1 MTVKEAFE
9 KFRDIELKIHAL
21 NHAMGVMSY
30 DAATGA
36 PIAGAENR
44 GNTMAYLSG
53 LSYDLTAGEETVK
66 LARFLLENKNEL
78 SFREEREVSEFMRS
92 IDYVSSIPKEE
103 YQEYVMLINE
113 SDNVWK
119 KAKEENDFD
128 TFCPYLQKI
137 FDTNRRFAQYYKP
150 DEKPYDVMLSQYERG
165 MNTEII
171 DKFFDTLRE
180 KLVPVIKA
188 IGEKKQF
195 EFSFMHKSYPVDKQ
209 RQLSDYLMQVMS
221 IDRNRCAI
229 GETEHPFTTNFC
241 PDDVRITTHYH
252 DDFTSSMFSVIHEGG
267 HALYELGVSNDYTG
281 TTLAG
286 GVSMGIH
293 ESQSRLFENNI
304 GRSEAFCKLIFPE
317 VQKLFPEQL
326 EGVSAHDFYLAI
338 NKSEPSLIRT
348 EADEL
353 TYALHIMVRYELE
366 KQMIAG
372 EITAKE
378 LPAAWDAKYKE
389 YLGVDV
395 PDDTH
400 GVLQDTHWGG
410 GMIGYFPSYALG
422 SAYSAQI
429 MAKMRQELDVD
440 AEIASGSLKNI
451 NAWLTEHIYQHGG
464 LYEPAVLLEKCVGK
478 PFDPNYYVDYLTE
491 KYKAI
496 YGLEI

>member
-9 KFRDIELKIHAL
+9 KFREIEFKIHAL
-21 NHAMGVMSY
+21 NHALGVMYY
-30 DAATGA
+30 DASTGA
-36 PIAGAENR
+36 PTAGAENR
-44 GNTMAYLSG
+44 GSTMAYLSG
-53 LSYDLTAGEETVK
+53 LSYDLTAGEETIA
-66 LARFLLENKNEL
+66 LARFLSENSGEL
-78 SFREEREVSEFMRS
+78 SDREKREVSEFMRN

-103 YQEYVMLINE
+103 YQEYVMLVNE
-113 SDNVWK
+113 SEIAWK
-119 KAKEENDFD
+119 KAKEENDYD
-128 TFCPYLQKI
+128 SFCPYLQKI

-150 DEKPYDVMLSQYERG
+150 EENPYNVMLDQYERG
-165 MNTEII
+165 LTTDTA
-171 DKFFDTLRE
+171 DKFFSALRE

-188 IGEKKQF
+188 IGEKEQF
-195 EFSFMHKSYPVDKQ
+195 DFAFMKEKYPVDKQ
-209 RQLSDYLMQVMS
+209 RELSDYLMEVMS
-221 IDRNRCAI
+221 IDRSRCAI

-241 PDDVRITTHYH
+241 PDDVRITTHYY
-252 DDFTSSMFSVIHEGG
+252 DDFTSSMYSVVHEGG
-267 HALYELGVSNDYTG
+267 HALYELGVSRELTA

-304 GRSEAFCKLIFPE
+304 GRSEAFCNLVFPKIQE
-317 VQKLFPEQL
+317 LFPEL
-326 EGVSAHDFYLAI
+326 LKDTTAHDFYLAV

-353 TYALHIMVRYELE
+353 TYSLHIMVRYELE

-372 EITAKE
+372 EITAKD
-378 LPAAWDAKYKE
+378 LPEAWNAKYKE
-389 YLGVDV
+389 YLGIDV
-395 PDDTH
+395 PDDAR

-429 MAKMRQELDVD
+429 MAKMGHELDIN

-451 NAWLTEHIYQHGG
+451 NAWLTEHIYQYGCM
-464 LYEPAVLLEKCVGK
+464 YDPAVLLENCVGA
-478 PFDPNYYVDYLTE
+478 PFDPNYYVDYLTN

-496 YGLEI
+496 YGLDI

>member
-9 KFRDIELKIHAL
+9 AFRAIEFKIHAL

-36 PIAGAENR
+36 PVAGAENR

-53 LSYDLTAGEETVK
+53 LSYDLTAGEETVTI
-66 LARFLLENKNEL
+66 ARFLLEHKDEL
-78 SFREEREVSEFMRS
+78 SYREAREVSEFMHS
-92 IDYVSSIPKEE
+92 IDYISSIPKNE

-128 TFCPYLQKI
+128 FFCPYLQKI

-150 DEKPYDVMLSQYERG
+150 DSAPYDVMLDQYERG
-165 MNTEII
+165 LTMETA
-171 DKFFDTLRE
+171 DKFFSALRE

-188 IGEKKQF
+188 IGKKEQF
-195 EFSFMHKSYPVDKQ
+195 EFPFMKQSYPVDKQ
-209 RQLSDYLMQVMS
+209 RELSDYLMQVMA
-221 IDRNRCAI
+221 IDRDRCAI
-229 GETEHPFTTNFC
+229 DETEHPFTTNFC

-252 DDFTSSMFSVIHEGG
+252 DDFTSSMYSVIHEGG
-267 HALYELGVSNDYTG
+267 HALYELGISNEFTA
-281 TTLAG
+281 TALAG

-293 ESQSRLFENNI
+293 ESQSRLYENII
-304 GRSEAFCKLIFPE
+304 GRSEAFCRLIFPQI
-317 VQKLFPEQL
+317 QKLFPTQF
-326 EGVSAHDFYLAI
+326 EGVTAHDFYLAV

-366 KQMIAG
+366 KQMCAG
-372 EITAKE
+372 EITAKD
-378 LPAAWDAKYKE
+378 LPAAWNAKYKE
-389 YLGVDV
+389 YLGIDV
-395 PDDTH
+395 PDDTR

-429 MAKMRQELDVD
+429 VAKMRESLDID
-440 AEIASGSLKNI
+440 AEIASGSLQNI
-451 NAWLTEHIYQHGG
+451 NKWLGEHIYQYGC
-464 LYEPAVLLEKCVGK
+464 LYDPAVLLEKCVGA

-496 YGLEI
+496 YDLDI

>member
-1 MTVKEAFE
+1 MTVKEAFNA
-9 KFRDIELKIHAL
+9 FRDIEFKIHAL
-21 NHAMGVMSY
+21 SHAMGVLSY
-30 DAATGA
+30 DASVGA

-44 GNTMAYLSG
+44 GRTMAYLSG
-53 LSYDLTAGEETVK
+53 LSYDLTAGEETIK
-66 LARFLLENKNEL
+66 LARFLTENKAEL
-78 SFREEREVSEFMRS
+78 SEREAREVSEFMRN
-92 IDYVSSIPKEE
+92 IDYMSSIPKEE

-113 SDNVWK
+113 SDGVWK
-119 KAKEENDFD
+119 KAKEENDFEA
-128 TFCPYLQKI
+128 FCPYLQKI
-137 FDTNRRFAQYYKP
+137 FDANRRFAQYYKP
-150 DEKPYDVMLSQYERG
+150 EENPYNVMLDQYERG
-165 MNTEII
+165 LTTDIA
-171 DKFFDTLRE
+171 DKFFDALRE

-188 IGEKKQF
+188 IGEKQQF
-195 EFSFMHKSYPVDKQ
+195 DFPFMKECYPVDKQ
-209 RQLSDYLMQVMS
+209 RELSDYLMKVMS
-221 IDRNRCAI
+221 IDRDRCSI

-252 DDFTSSMFSVIHEGG
+252 DDFTSSMYSVIHEGG
-267 HALYELGVSNDYTG
+267 HALYELGVSNELTA

-304 GRSEAFCKLIFPE
+304 GRSEAFCNLIFPE
-317 VQKLFPEQL
+317 VKRLFPSQMED
-326 EGVSAHDFYLAI
+326 VTAHDFYLAV

-372 EITAKE
+372 EITAKD
-378 LPAAWDAKYKE
+378 LPDAWNAKYKE
-389 YLGVDV
+389 YLGIDV
-395 PDDTH
+395 PDDTR

-429 MAKMRQELDVD
+429 MAKMREDLDID
-440 AEIASGSLKNI
+440 AEIASGTLENI
-451 NAWLTEHIYQHGG
+451 SAWLTERIYQYGC
-464 LYEPAVLLEKCVGK
+464 LYDPSHLLEKCVGA
-478 PFDPNYYVDYLTE
+478 PFDPDYYVDYLTE

-496 YGLEI
+496 YGLDI